1 MSTSSICSISS
12 SDRGAGRTV
21 LSLLAVLAAVFAAA
35 CGGAPDE
42 QAAAAGMPPMPVE
55 AVALESQP
63 LERTA
68 EFVGTIKSRRSATIQ
83 PQAEGFLVRI
93 LVRSGTR
100 VSQGTPLFEID
111 APTERAALAALESTR
126 AARAA
131 DAEYARQQSAR
142 AKALYDVGA
151 TSQQELEL
159 AATAERTAAAAL
171 QAAEEQIRQQQAQ
184 LDYYRVVAPSA
195 GVVGDIPVRVGDR
208 VTRTTVL
215 TTVDDNSTLELY
227 INVPVQ
233 QAASLHTG
241 LPVRILGATGDVLAT
256 ETINFV
262 SATVDEATQ
271 TVLIKAPIQAPAG
284 RFRSDQTVRA
294 TVVFDEMPGLLV
306 PVVAAT
312 RINGTYFVY
321 VVETVEGATIARQ
334 KPIVVERVQ
343 GNGYV
348 VTDGLSAGERLIVGG
363 IQKIGDGSPVMI
375 VPAAAAEGGR

>member
-1 MSTSSICSISS
+1 MSTAFICSISS
-12 SDRGAGRTV
+12 PRRRAGRA
-21 LSLLAVLAAVFAAA
+21 LFPLLAVLLAAAAAA
-35 CGGAPDE
+35 CGTDSTGQAPGA
-42 QAAAAGMPPMPVE
+42 MPPMPVE
-55 AVALESQP
+55 AVTLESQP
-63 LERTA
+63 IERVA

-93 LVRSGTR
+93 LVRSGAR

-126 AARAA
+126 VARTA

-159 AATAERTAAAAL
+159 AATAERTATAAL

-184 LDYYRVVAPSA
+184 LAYYRVVAPAA

-227 INVPVQ
+227 VNVPVQ
-233 QAASLHTG
+233 QAALLHTK
-241 LPVRILGATGDVLAT
+241 LPVRITSATGELLAT
-256 ETINFV
+256 ETIDFV

-271 TVLIKAPIQAPAG
+271 TVLAKAPIRAPAG
-284 RFRSDQTVRA
+284 RFRADQTVRA
-294 TVVFDEMPGLLV
+294 VVVFAETPGLLV

-321 VVETVEGATIARQ
+321 VAETADGATVARQ
-334 KPIVVERVQ
+334 KPIVVDRVQ

-348 VTDGLSAGERLIVGG
+348 VTSGLTAGERLIVGG
-363 IQKIGDGSPVMI
+363 IQKIGDGSPVTI
-375 VPAAAAEGGR
+375 VPAASTEGGR